1 LSLDFILSRLSQ
13 PFSQQLWN
21 NYTFIK
27 VKQQSLKAMTK
38 FRFVSYRNKAAAR
51 TGKIRENTVQQSKKK
66 RLVRH
71 TKHYLVLKWPPR
83 FLWHL
88 T

>member
-1 LSLDFILSRLSQ
+1 
-13 PFSQQLWN
+13 
-21 NYTFIK
+21 
-27 VKQQSLKAMTK
+27 MTK

-51 TGKIRENTVQQSKKK
+51 TGKIGENTVQQSKKK